1 MRVISQLCLKMC
13 QQPARWTQ
21 PASFLAPQTIYI
33 HPPPTEMQMQRVF
46 LGMVSHA
53 KTCNMCL
60 IIKANECSTSASKP
74 LAWLLQDAF
83 TSFSPISHL
92 YNSPPQPFSLR
103 KACQRKSS
111 QVEDIVERLW
121 QAESHSNGSIMSLI
135 MVWVSIIYQGWG
147 PSETKGVEENDDSS
161 AGWQAMMS
169 PHSQWY
175 NKAGAE
181 GGRAPSLPVSLRA
194 EPWGLSHGQTCSS
207 WSAGLENRTWLV
219 ASTGPRLAQR
229 RPCLLWNR
237 ELGDL
242 TLPREYM

>member
-1 MRVISQLCLKMC
+1 MFCISLLTPCL
-13 QQPARWTQ
+13 T
-21 PASFLAPQTIYI
+21 LT
-33 HPPPTEMQMQRVF
+33 
-46 LGMVSHA
+46 
-53 KTCNMCL
+53 
-60 IIKANECSTSASKP
+60 
-74 LAWLLQDAF
+74 LQNAF
-83 TSFSPISHL
+83 SSFSPLSHL
-92 YNSPPQPFSLR
+92 SNSPPRPFSLR

-147 PSETKGVEENDDSS
+147 PGETEGAEENDDYS

-175 NKAGAE
+175 DKAGAE
-181 GGRAPSLPVSLRA
+181 GGQAPSPPVSLRA
-194 EPWGLSHGQTCSS
+194 GPWGLSHGQTCSS
-207 WSAGLENRTWLV
+207 RGTGLENLTWLV

-242 TLPREYM
+242 TLPGDYM

>member
-1 MRVISQLCLKMC
+1 MNVLHQPPNPLLDSFKKHSPLSLHSSIS
-13 QQPARWTQ
+13 
-21 PASFLAPQTIYI
+21 SAP
-33 HPPPTEMQMQRVF
+33 
-46 LGMVSHA
+46 
-53 KTCNMCL
+53 
-60 IIKANECSTSASKP
+60 
-74 LAWLLQDAF
+74 
-83 TSFSPISHL
+83 
-92 YNSPPQPFSLR
+92 PPQPFSLR

-147 PSETKGVEENDDSS
+147 PTETEGTEEYDDCSS
-161 AGWQAMMS
+161 GWQAMMS
-169 PHSQWY
+169 PDSQWY
-175 NKAGAE
+175 DKAGVE
-181 GGRAPSLPVSLRA
+181 GGQAPSPPVSLWA

-207 WSAGLENRTWLV
+207 WSTGLENHTWLV